1 MYNRIVSN
9 FIESARDRFQEWRRQ
24 REILQDPAA
33 VFVLGEYRNHGGVI
47 LGEEEDLYRL
57 KVTPDGMEI
66 IPQDGGEFA
75 RANPEAEI
83 NKIQNWIE
91 GYSVQ
96 AMYVQRYLRVA
107 LGLPPDISEKTKD
120 QK

>member
-33 VFVLGEYRNHGGVI
+33 VFVLGEYRDHGGVV
-47 LGEEEDLYRL
+47 LGGEEDPYRL
-57 KVTPDGMEI
+57 KVIPDGMEI
-66 IPQDGGEFA
+66 IPQDGGELV
-75 RANPEAEI
+75 RTNPEAEI
-83 NKIQNWIE
+83 SKIQNWIQ
-91 GYSVQ
+91 GYGVQ
-96 AMYVQRYLRVA
+96 AMFVQRYLRVA